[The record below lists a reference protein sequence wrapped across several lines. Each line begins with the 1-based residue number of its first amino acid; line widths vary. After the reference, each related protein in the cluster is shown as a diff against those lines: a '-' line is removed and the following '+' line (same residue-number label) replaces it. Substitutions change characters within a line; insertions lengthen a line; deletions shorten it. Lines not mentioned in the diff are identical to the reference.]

1 MNNEWR
7 GAASCT
13 LSFFKG
19 GAKIC
24 PAGRRPGSLSMREH
38 LTGKRSPEHAGD
50 MVELGKVTAA
60 VGLRGEV
67 RVFRYSGTKGTFEN
81 RSTILVAG
89 KSYPLEHVRYQ
100 KNMAVLKLGGVDDRT
115 AAEHLRGAVVEMP
128 ADELPEL
135 ADGSFY
141 IRDLLGMTV
150 LNEEDGKVMGS
161 LSNVLTDRAQDI
173 YVVRLADGREI
184 MVPAVKEFIRSI
196 DGEKR
201 EIRVT
206 LIEGMM
212 E

>member
-1 MNNEWR
+1 
-7 GAASCT
+7 
-13 LSFFKG
+13 
-19 GAKIC
+19 
-24 PAGRRPGSLSMREH
+24 MREH
-38 LTGKRSPEHAGD
+38 LTGKRAPETGD

-67 RVFRYSGTKGTFEN
+67 RVFRYSGTKGRFES
-81 RSTILVAG
+81 RSTILVGG
-89 KSYPLEHVRYQ
+89 KNYSVEHVRYQ

-128 ADELPEL
+128 AAELPEL
-135 ADGSFY
+135 TDGSFY
-141 IRDLLGMTV
+141 IRDLIGMTV
-150 LNEEDGKVMGS
+150 LNEEDGGVIGT
-161 LSNVLTDRAQDI
+161 LSDVLTDRAQDL
-173 YVVRLADGREI
+173 YVVKRTGGKEI

-201 EIRVT
+201 EIRVA